1 MSKWHLSLY
10 RFSLL
15 FYTLF
20 QVNIAGFQHAIEMCL
35 SSLANIKGLPS
46 VVTQSVKN
54 KPNRFQL
61 IQKIAQSI
69 FGLAPYTAMPLFV
82 ELMIIV
88 NSFISS
94 EESVKWRN
102 EVKNLRTELSV
113 SSATQPIPSHK

>member
-1 MSKWHLSLY
+1 MELVSLWVS
-10 RFSLL
+10 FIALHS
-15 FYTLF
+15 F

-46 VVTQSVKN
+46 VITQSVKN

-82 ELMIIV
+82 ELMILV
-88 NSFISS
+88 NSFITS
-94 EESVKWRN
+94 EDSEKWRN

-113 SSATQPIPSHK
+113 S